1 MTATCSSKTL
11 TEPQYENLTSD
22 CGSAKCTASDPEQTP
37 TAAVSR
43 LDSEIQT
50 VPVSTKMDFIP
61 PAHEDGDTPVPPYMP
76 MQRSNKTSI
85 MEKKINRCKEK
96 EGCNQQ

>member
-1 MTATCSSKTL
+1 MTSTCCSKTL
-11 TEPQYENLTSD
+11 TEPQYENLISD
-22 CGSAKCTASDPEQTP
+22 CGSAKGASSDPEQTP
-37 TAAVSR
+37 SVAVSR
-43 LDSEIQT
+43 LDSETQI
-50 VPVSTKMDFIP
+50 VPLSTKMDFT